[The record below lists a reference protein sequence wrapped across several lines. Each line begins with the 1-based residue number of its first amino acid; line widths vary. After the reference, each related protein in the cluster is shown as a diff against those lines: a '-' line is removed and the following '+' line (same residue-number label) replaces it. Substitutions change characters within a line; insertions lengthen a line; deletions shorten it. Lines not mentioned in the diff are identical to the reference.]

1 MPLLNT
7 KVETDL
13 ILWATDLTLV
23 TIPYINFQVGHPFL
37 YTMLTY
43 MVMLPM
49 PSSKLGVRNVIAE
62 FILVLKAKRLKMH
75 VSSFPKLCL
84 GV

>member
-1 MPLLNT
+1 
-7 KVETDL
+7 
-13 ILWATDLTLV
+13 
-23 TIPYINFQVGHPFL
+23 
-37 YTMLTY
+37 MLTY

-62 FILVLKAKRLKMH
+62 FILVLKEKRLKMH